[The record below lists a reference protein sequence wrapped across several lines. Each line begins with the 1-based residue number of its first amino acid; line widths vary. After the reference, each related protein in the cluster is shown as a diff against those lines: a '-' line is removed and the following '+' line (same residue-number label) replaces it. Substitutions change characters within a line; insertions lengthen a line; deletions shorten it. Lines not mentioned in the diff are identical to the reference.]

1 MLDKAR
7 ELTIAYD
14 ADINLVASIS
24 PCSWMYPNY
33 GLQIQIRI
41 ESTGG
46 TAYILNRSLPFAQ
59 ATEDDVR
66 AMVASVRIVHCPRC
80 QSPAFDP
87 ATVETNRSGLCEACS
102 LKDLSAKYDAAKKKE
117 AAKLAR
123 TDASMKLKGM
133 THRVDAWVHPS
144 GGDDDYQISLYVSEK
159 PTKAMIRTELRRCN
173 SSVLDDCVVFPL

>member
-14 ADINLVASIS
+14 EDINLVASIS

-33 GLQIQIRI
+33 GLQIQVRI

-46 TAYILNRSLPFAQ
+46 TAFILNKALPFAQ

-66 AMVASVRIVHCPRC
+66 AMLASVRIVPCPRC

-87 ATVETNRSGLCEACS
+87 ATVETNRSGLCEACF
-102 LKDLSAKYDAAKKKE
+102 LNDLNAKYDAAKKKE

-123 TDASMKLKGM
+123 TDASMKRKGM
-133 THRVDAWVHPS
+133 THRVDAFIHPS
-144 GGDDDYQISLYVSEK
+144 GGGDDYQISIYVSEN
-159 PTKAMIRTELRRCN
+159 PTKTMIRKELRRCK
-173 SSVLDDCVVFPL
+173 SAVLDDYTVRPL